1 MILDRDW
8 EYHFLQDVKSIMD
21 KRQIRTIFLFQ
32 FKMGRKAAETARDIN
47 TAFGPETTNERMA
60 QWWFKK
66 FRSGEESLE
75 DEEGRGRLSEID
87 DDQLRALIEADP
99 RKTIREVAEE
109 LNVHN
114 STVDRHLKQI
124 GKSKK
129 LSKWV
134 PHELNEN
141 QKNRRFEVSSAL
153 LLRNKNDS
161 FLDRIVTCDEKWILY
176 DNRRRSVQW
185 LDRNEAPQHFPKPN
199 LHQKKVMVTVWW
211 SAAGLIHHSFLNP
224 GETITAEKYCQQIDE
239 MHQKLRCMCPRLV
252 NMKGPILLHDNARLH
267 VAQPTLQK
275 LNALG
280 YETLPH
286 PPYSPDLSPTDYHFF
301 KHLDNFLHK
310 ECFKSRDDVKTTFDD
325 FITSRT
331 SEFYATGIN
340 KLVSRWQ
347 KCVDCNGSYFD

>member
-1 MILDRDW
+1 M
-8 EYHFLQDVKSIMD
+8 EK
-21 KRQIRTIFLFQ
+21 KQIRTIFLFE
-32 FKMGRKAAETARDIN
+32 FKLGRKAAEAAREIN
-47 TAFGPETTNERMA
+47 DAFGPGTTNERTV
-60 QWWFKK
+60 QRWFKK
-66 FRSGEESLE
+66 FRSGDESLE

-87 DDQLRALIEADP
+87 NDQLRAAVEANP
-99 RKTIREVAEE
+99 RTTVRELAEE
-109 LNVHN
+109 LHVTPI
-114 STVDRHLKQI
+114 TVSRHLKEI
-124 GKSKK
+124 GKLKK
-129 LSKWV
+129 LDKWM

-141 QKNRRFEVSSAL
+141 KKNRRFEVSSAL
-153 LLRNKNDS
+153 LLRNKSDP

-176 DNRRRSVQW
+176 DNRRRSAQW
-185 LDRNEAPQHFPKPN
+185 LDSGEAPHHFPKPK

-239 MHQKLRCMCPRLV
+239 MHQKFRRMCPRLV
-252 NMKGPILLHDNARLH
+252 NMKGPILLHDNARPH

-301 KHLDNFLHK
+301 KHLDNFLREK
-310 ECFKSRDDVKTTFDD
+310 CFKNQDDAKNAFND
-325 FITSRT
+325 FVASRT
-331 SEFYATGIN
+331 PDFYSTGIN

-347 KCVDCNGSYFD
+347 KCVDSNGFYFD